1 MANIQKNKTSW
12 IVPVG
17 IVALLSVI
25 GFGIVKFIN
34 RNRTADANL
43 ASNDIDE
50 LSTAQAA
57 KFFGLF
63 GIERIGGLARATWVL
78 KSDTLAK
85 ILSLAA
91 NIGNWSKVQ
100 QAFTALCGGSYTIL
114 QAASDALSA
123 SNYSTFVDTI
133 NKAVSLP
140 MMYAAKGNA
149 VAFSDV
155 NNRSNAEHIEYS
167 KGDYIGRCQE
177 TIGNYCKF
185 QSWELCKIFYIE
197 KQFVNNNANI
207 TL

>member
-1 MANIQKNKTSW
+1 MANIQKTRKTSW
-12 IVPVG
+12 ILPVG
-17 IVALLSVI
+17 IITLLGVGVFGVI
-25 GFGIVKFIN
+25 KILS
-34 RNRTADANL
+34 RNRTEDANL

-63 GIERIGGLARATWVL
+63 GVERLGGFARATWVL
-78 KSDTLAK
+78 KSETLLK

-100 QAFTALCGGSYTIL
+100 QAFTALSGGSYTIL

-133 NKAVSLP
+133 NKATVLP
-140 MMYAAKGNA
+140 MMYAAASNA
-149 VAFSDV
+149 VAYSDV
-155 NNRSNAEHIEYS
+155 NDRFNADKIEYQ

-177 TIGNYCKF
+177 AIGNYYKF

-197 KQFVNNNANI
+197 KKFVVTN
-207 TL
+207 